1 MLTGRNLDITPA
13 LRQQVTRHVSKIERF
28 LDSAAMSAQVVLT
41 REKFRH
47 ITDVT
52 VYTRGDH
59 TLSGIGDAT
68 TWPASMKAAV
78 LKIEQQAKRLKGKW
92 TTRKRRATGAKR
104 LPVPAE
110 VAAPS
115 IDAAALAPRI
125 IRARHFVRTLSLEEA
140 QNRLAKTR
148 DEFLVFRH
156 GETGRTAVL
165 VRRDDGNFGLI
176 EPEA

>member
-13 LRQQVTRHVSKIERF
+13 LRQQVTRHLAKIERV

-47 ITDVT
+47 VTDVT
-52 VYTRGDH
+52 VFTRGDH
-59 TLSGIGDAT
+59 TLSGMGDAT

-78 LKIEQQAKRLKGKW
+78 LKIEQQAKKVKGKW
-92 TTRKRRATGAKR
+92 TTRKRRATGGKM
-104 LPVPAE
+104 LPVPPDAA
-110 VAAPS
+110 AAP
-115 IDAAALAPRI
+115 IDAAAVAPRI
-125 IRARHFVRTLSLEEA
+125 IRARHLVRTLTLDEA
-140 QNRLAKTR
+140 KRRLAKTR

-156 GETGRTAVL
+156 GESGRTAVL